1 MCRYSKPG
9 PSLHYFDRLLFVAE
23 MVSTSASA
31 RWSLPSSPLGILNV
45 RKWFKGI
52 IFSHWPAC
60 TAPSPHTAQA
70 TSDSV
75 TVGQHPAVV
84 EAPRWSTHVAE
95 AEAPA
100 SAYSTEAPHNGASS
114 EVPPDSQITG
124 RTIEQAGRTASAGIE
139 PQNGSVD
146 TSTTAATAQTSKS
159 AQPFPSLDESL
170 PVAKAVPGSHPSA
183 VHSNKQIE
191 LDAADLAGMSE
202 GFSPDL
208 IVASPT
214 TQVALS
220 CAQRLGVPLHIF
232 YLMPYTRTQY
242 LPHPLSGAAL
252 PGPDGSKSTRY
263 GGPFFLGK
271 FVGQARVSMALGL
284 VEAVSAMTLIDRP

>member
-1 MCRYSKPG
+1 
-9 PSLHYFDRLLFVAE
+9 

-60 TAPSPHTAQA
+60 TAPSPHTAQ
-70 TSDSV
+70 TSAGSV
-75 TVGQHPAVV
+75 KIAQQPPVV
-84 EAPRWSTHVAE
+84 EAPRWATHVAE

-100 SAYSTEAPHNGASS
+100 SAYSTKATQNQVSS
-114 EVPPDSQITG
+114 EVPPDSRIMG
-124 RTIEQAGRTASAGIE
+124 QARRTASAGNE
-139 PQNGSVD
+139 PQNGSFK
-146 TSTTAATAQTSKS
+146 TSATAATAQIPKS

-170 PVAKAVPGSHPSA
+170 PVAKAIPGSHPSA
-183 VHSNKQIE
+183 ARSNKQTE
-191 LDAADLAGMSE
+191 LDAAALAGLSD

-263 GGPFFLGK
+263 GGPFFRKKTCGRSL
-271 FVGQARVSMALGL
+271 FIALGL
-284 VEAVSAMTLIDRP
+284 PEPSKESRL